1 MPGAILAGH
10 GMTSKG
16 GEMWQTLF
24 ALAYRYLRERGLP
37 HADAEDLAQ
46 ETILA
51 TYRNLDGIEPGSLNA
66 WVRTVARNKH
76 VDLVRRQA
84 RIVTVASVPE
94 SPDPDDGPLA
104 AALMSADREST
115 LRLLSNL
122 SPTDRRLIEL
132 KYLDDRSIDEVATI
146 LGRPVN
152 TVKVGLFRARKRLK
166 AHIERGRS

>member
-1 MPGAILAGH
+1 
-10 GMTSKG
+10 
-16 GEMWQTLF
+16 MWQTLF

-51 TYRNLDGIEPGSLNA
+51 TYRNLDGIEPGSLHA

-76 VDLVRRQA
+76 LDLVRRQA
-84 RIVTVASVPE
+84 RIVTLASVPE
-94 SPDPDDGPLA
+94 SLDSDDDPLA
-104 AALMSADREST
+104 AALAAADREAT
-115 LRLLSNL
+115 VRLLSNL

-132 KYLDDRSIDEVATI
+132 KYMEDYSVDEVAVI
-146 LGRPVN
+146 LGRPAN

-166 AHIERGRS
+166 AHIERGRP